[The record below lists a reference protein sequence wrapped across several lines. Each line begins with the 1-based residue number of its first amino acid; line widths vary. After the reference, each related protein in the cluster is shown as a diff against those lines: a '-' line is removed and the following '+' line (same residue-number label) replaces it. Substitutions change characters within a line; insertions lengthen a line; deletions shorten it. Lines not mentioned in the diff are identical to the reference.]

1 MDIEWFWLRL
11 AGARRLRSYHRH
23 GTSFDV
29 KLAATTLRMKW
40 PDTMTDQPAKFE
52 RQDVIGPLAIALLA
66 LLAVVLTLD
75 AAGDYPKLFE
85 GPGITLDESFNV
97 QMGVYQWNAIREYH
111 VALLHPDSVRE
122 VFGPGSNYNPDH
134 PPLGRVWL
142 GFWHDLTKWLFPP
155 ADHPSP
161 FVTDC
166 ARVGSATA
174 FALTVFLIGL
184 FATKWYG
191 RAAGIVAAVSLV
203 LMPRVFAHAHL
214 ASLETFMNLT
224 YSATVLAVAHWWRV
238 EERARRS
245 WMIPT
250 LTGLLF
256 GLALLTKM
264 QAILIPPVVGLWA
277 LWHWRVRAIKPLAIF
292 GLVGLAVFFV
302 GWPWLWLDPAKHFHE
317 YFARTT
323 SRAVLNC
330 YYFGQ
335 VWADKEVPWHY
346 PFVMFAVTVP
356 VGLHALGLL
365 GCCSRLARSAGAE
378 MTTLHPSCG
387 SAPTGQP
394 QASPGQRPGSGF
406 PKGSEA
412 LKGRNSQLNQS
423 SDAPSGL
430 SGLLPSRTQGEAP
443 VGHLPWAG
451 LWLPRWGGT
460 ANAHHQDS
468 RFGFVCEPREQ
479 LLLAATLLPLVLFA
493 LPGVAVYDGERLFLI
508 SYPIWAVLIGRGAEV
523 ALSHLRKKVE
533 SGQWRLVASRR
544 ARGTVVTLFLLAQSV
559 GVIVMHPC
567 QLSYYN
573 LLVGGLY
580 GADRLGFERTYWGDC
595 VTRSMLASMP
605 EPPETEVVY
614 VMPVLHQFQLDDLMQ
629 QSPILRKKRFQ
640 LRPFQDEHTDRLTD
654 GWLVVSRKADVP
666 SEMWGG
672 LNGIGERR
680 RGVTLAVWRNLGV
693 R

>member
-1 MDIEWFWLRL
+1 
-11 AGARRLRSYHRH
+11 
-23 GTSFDV
+23 
-29 KLAATTLRMKW
+29 
-40 PDTMTDQPAKFE
+40 MTDQPTKFE
-52 RQDVIGPLAIALLA
+52 RQDAIGPLAVAFVALF
-66 LLAVVLTLD
+66 AVVLTLD

-134 PPLGRVWL
+134 PPLGRIWL

-174 FALTVFLIGL
+174 FALTVFLVGL
-184 FATKWYG
+184 FASKWYG

-224 YSATVLAVAHWWRV
+224 YSATLLAVAHWWRV
-238 EERARRS
+238 EEGSRRS
-245 WMIPT
+245 WMIPV
-250 LTGLLF
+250 LTGILF
-256 GLALLTKM
+256 GLALLSKM

-277 LWHWRVRAIKPLAIF
+277 LWHGRVRAIQPLAIF
-292 GLVGLAVFFV
+292 GLVGLVVFFV

-330 YYFGQ
+330 YYLGQ
-335 VWADKEVPWHY
+335 VWADKDVPWHY

-365 GCCSRLARSAGAE
+365 GGCVQLARRASE
-378 MTTLHPSCG
+378 G
-387 SAPTGQP
+387 SV
-394 QASPGQRPGSGF
+394 
-406 PKGSEA
+406 
-412 LKGRNSQLNQS
+412 NS
-423 SDAPSGL
+423 
-430 SGLLPSRTQGEAP
+430 T
-443 VGHLPWAG
+443 
-451 LWLPRWGGT
+451 PRWCVGL
-460 ANAHHQDS
+460 
-468 RFGFVCEPREQ
+468 VCRPQEQ
-479 LLLAATLLPLVLFA
+479 LLVAATLFPLVLFA
-493 LPGVAVYDGERLFLI
+493 LPGIAVYDGERLFLV

-523 ALSHLRKKVE
+523 ALSVLRQKAE

-544 ARGTVVTLFLLAQSV
+544 ARVTVATFFLLTQGI

-595 VTRSMLASMP
+595 VTRSLLASMS
-605 EPPETEVVY
+605 EAPETETVY
-614 VMPVLHQFQLDDLMQ
+614 VMPVLHQFQLDELMH
-629 QSPILRKKRFQ
+629 QSPILRKKGFR
-640 LRPFQDEHTDRLTD
+640 LRPYQDEHTDQLTD
-654 GWLVVSRKADVP
+654 GWLIFSRKADVP

-680 RGVTLAVWRNLGV
+680 HKVTLAVWRNLAL